1 MTLRT
6 RTCQDDEKLYI
17 CTVKEEVMLRTYATN
32 NCTCKEV
39 PQQVDPVGPEL
50 DRESTLA
57 QASLDTER

>member
-1 MTLRT
+1 
-6 RTCQDDEKLYI
+6 
-17 CTVKEEVMLRTYATN
+17 MLRTYATN

-57 QASLDTER
+57 QASLDT